1 MAVVMTRDLIS
12 DDLWMLPIEH
22 ADIRELQAKD
32 FAKWLRKQVRQYGRK
47 AVVGSIQTCPVEA
60 WVKEITG
67 TEISFICGGE
77 VEIEGQDEK
86 QYTDWTATSYYMMD
100 EEGLMVVEAGRMLD
114 IISLDDPEAYLI
126 AR

>member
-12 DDLWMLPIEH
+12 DDLWTLPEAH

-47 AVVGSIQTCPVEA
+47 AIVGSIQTCPVEA
-60 WVKEITG
+60 WVKEVAGID
-67 TEISFICGGE
+67 IAFICGGE
-77 VEIEGQDEK
+77 IEIEGRME
-86 QYTDWTATSYYMMD
+86 YTDWTATAYYMMD

-114 IISLDDPEAYLI
+114 IISLDNPEAYLI